1 MSKIFSVNAGS
12 SSLKFQINEMPEEQT
27 IAEGLVERIG
37 LNDGIITINFG
48 GEKNKE
54 TLEIKDHSV
63 AVELV
68 LEKVLKL
75 GIVKNLDEIEG
86 VGHRVVHG
94 GEKFSDSAEMT
105 EEVVTAI
112 EEVSDLAPL
121 HNPANLTGY
130 KAFKNALPNVKHV
143 AVFDTAFHQTMPKES
158 YMYPIPTKYYEKY
171 GVRRYGFHGTSHKFV
186 SQRAIELLGN
196 PEYSRVIVCHLGNGA
211 SLSAIKNGKSI
222 NTSMGMTPLAGI
234 MMGTRSGDIDP
245 AILQFLM
252 EKEDIDIKT
261 MTNVLNKESGFL
273 GVSSISSDCRDIEDA
288 ASAGSEDAE
297 FTLRLYARRIADY
310 IGQYI
315 IQLGGLDALVFTAGI
330 GENGV
335 SVRAAVVKEIG
346 RSTGAKLNAEANGN
360 RGKEIEISAE
370 DSTVKLFVIPTN
382 EEIVI
387 ARDVYAIMNK

>member
-12 SSLKFQINEMPEEQT
+12 SSLKFQINEMPEENT
-27 IAEGLVERIG
+27 LAEGLVERIG
-37 LNDGIITINFG
+37 LDEGVVTIKYN
-48 GEKNKE
+48 GEKDKQVLKIN
-54 TLEIKDHSV
+54 DHSE
-63 AVELV
+63 AVNIV
-68 LEKVLKL
+68 LDKVVKL
-75 GIVKNLDEIEG
+75 GILNNLDEIAG

-94 GEKFSDSAEMT
+94 GEKFADSAIMT
-105 EEVVTAI
+105 DEVVAAI

-130 KAFKNALPNVKHV
+130 NAFKSALPSATHV

-171 GVRRYGFHGTSHKFV
+171 GVRRYGFHGTSHKYV
-186 SQRAIELLGN
+186 SQRTIELLGN

-211 SLSAIKNGKSI
+211 SLSAVKNGKSI

-252 EKEDIDIKT
+252 EKESMDIDT
-261 MTNVLNKESGFL
+261 MTNVLNKESGML
-273 GVSSISSDCRDIEDA
+273 GVSGISSDCRDIEDGSA
-288 ASAGSEDAE
+288 AGNEDAE

-330 GENGV
+330 GENGIGI
-335 SVRAAVVKEIG
+335 RADVVKEIG
-346 RSTGAKLNAEANGN
+346 RSTGAKIDAEANN
-360 RGKEIEISAE
+360 SRGKEVCISAE
-370 DSTVKLFVIPTN
+370 DSTIKVFVVPTN

-387 ARDVYAIMNK
+387 ARDVHTLMNK